1 MLGQIVPLVDDS
13 WRVKFE
19 QVRNDGFSQLKG
31 WWVFANI
38 IAPVLIHL
46 LTALCV
52 PYVFARGLFPLL
64 GYSLMTNSA
73 VYRYAWLGCLFFGIF
88 WYGGHRLHQWLM
100 DLHDSIRDDRYLVGR
115 RLHNYGDHKKAPP
128 SPELLRLPASGT
140 QFHLWYCCNLVSTC
154 GFMLRECIE
163 CVSLLTYT
171 CYLDWLHI
179 TEE

>member
-13 WRVKFE
+13 WRLKFE

-31 WWVFANI
+31 WWVFTNI

-52 PYVFARGLFPLL
+52 PYVVARGLFPLL
-64 GYSLMTNSA
+64 GYSLMINSA

-88 WYGGHRLHQWLM
+88 WYGGHRLHQWLL

-115 RLHNYGDHKKAPP
+115 RLHNYGDQKKAPP
-128 SPELLRLPASGT
+128 SPELLSLPSSGI
-140 QFHLWYCCNLVSTC
+140 QPYLWCSCKFVFLC
-154 GFMLRECIE
+154 GFMPRECSEGVFLI
-163 CVSLLTYT
+163 LTSA
-171 CYLDWLHI
+171 CYLDWLHHN
-179 TEE
+179 